1 MPRESFDYI
10 VIGAGTAGC
19 LLANRLSADPAKTV
33 LLLEAGKRDN
43 YPWIHIPVGYLY
55 CIGNPRTDWLYE
67 TEPDPGLNGCLEQAI
82 NDAVITGAQ
91 QLTTPDC
98 SFAGIENLEGLSTF
112 TGLTVLR
119 LSANQVRNLV
129 ELATLS
135 RLEALYLDDNKVVD
149 PVPLGQLP
157 SLRHLDLSGNPKLQ
171 CPRPGSLAQV
181 TTVILPKHCQ

>member
-1 MPRESFDYI
+1 MPHLLFCLFI
-10 VIGAGTAGC
+10 V
-19 LLANRLSADPAKTV
+19 SACFLFSACQGYDVKVNDKVVYAPKPLFRDFTV
-33 LLLEAGKRDN
+33 
-43 YPWIHIPVGYLY
+43 
-55 CIGNPRTDWLYE
+55 
-67 TEPDPGLNGCLEQAI
+67 PDPGLNGCLEQAI
-82 NDAVITGAQ
+82 NDGVITGAQ
-91 QLTTPDC
+91 QLTTLDC